1 MPLDK
6 LIDLL
11 AEAAVRKLSQK
22 REAETATPDD
32 GCSGYPY
39 AFVWS
44 RFFRLYRLYFVEIV
58 GGMLFHRIDFKERS
72 TINPAQHLCLTPEGP
87 ASSI

>member
-22 REAETATPDD
+22 REAKTATPDD
-32 GCSGYPY
+32 GRSGYPY
-39 AFVWS
+39 ASIWS
-44 RFFRLYRLYFVEIV
+44 RLISLHRLYLVDKVSGI
-58 GGMLFHRIDFKERS
+58 ISTQNRS
-72 TINPAQHLCLTPEGP
+72 QRTK
-87 ASSI
+87 SD

>member
-22 REAETATPDD
+22 REEKTATPDD

-39 AFVWS
+39 ASIWS
-44 RFFRLYRLYFVEIV
+44 RFFRVRRLFLVETVSI
-58 GGMLFHRIDFKERS
+58 MLSTNRIRL
-72 TINPAQHLCLTPEGP
+72 ILPNLCD
-87 ASSI
+87 